1 MNFGIVYGISDFGL
15 AKNIG
20 VSRYEAKEFIERY
33 LARYPGVKRYMEDC
47 VESGKRNGYV
57 STLSGRRRYL
67 GELKSSNYNVR
78 SFGERAAMNSPI
90 QGTAADIIK
99 MAMVGVVRA
108 LKDAGLRARLILQV
122 HDELIIEC
130 PLAEKDEV
138 CRLLS
143 RCMEQVLTLDVPLPV
158 EVSTGGNWNECK

>member
-1 MNFGIVYGISDFGL
+1 M
-15 AKNIG
+15 
-20 VSRYEAKEFIERY
+20 
-33 LARYPGVKRYMEDC
+33 
-47 VESGKRNGYV
+47 
-57 STLSGRRRYL
+57 
-67 GELKSSNYNVR
+67 
-78 SFGERAAMNSPI
+78 
-90 QGTAADIIK
+90 
-99 MAMVGVVRA
+99 RA